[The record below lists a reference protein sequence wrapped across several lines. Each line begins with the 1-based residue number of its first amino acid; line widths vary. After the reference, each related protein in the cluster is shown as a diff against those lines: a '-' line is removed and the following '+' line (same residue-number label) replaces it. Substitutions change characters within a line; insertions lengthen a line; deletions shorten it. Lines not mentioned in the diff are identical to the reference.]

1 MVPAKGFSKEK
12 CLSVS
17 NCLNKNCR
25 HLNVVDY
32 AYKPSTYRESSL
44 SSRTAR
50 GTRDPVSK
58 TKTKTKKEKKKKVR
72 NTWVQKI
79 YSTSFHIPKSD

>member
-58 TKTKTKKEKKKKVR
+58 TKTKTKKKKKKKKAR
-72 NTWVQKI
+72 KHPLMFIFKI
-79 YSTSFHIPKSD
+79 SD